1 MEPAGAERS
10 FAVLSLD
17 GGGVRGIFT
26 SAVLARLERDL
37 SARIV
42 DHFDLVVGT
51 STGGIVALGLGA
63 GRAPAEILEM
73 YLANVGRIFPRHGPL
88 TRARAIVRA
97 KYRPDGLREVLIETF
112 GDLTL
117 RDSVV
122 PLVVPSFNLA
132 ENTVYLF
139 KTPHHP
145 RLRRDHDV
153 PMWQVAMATTAAP
166 TFFPAFE
173 LPGEHVHLI
182 DGGVW
187 ANNPAM
193 VGVAEA
199 VSMFDQ
205 PLSAIRLLS
214 LGTTIDADR
223 RPRPLDHGGLLQ
235 WVRSPNVAQ
244 VLLAG
249 QSAGAFTQAQ
259 HLLGG
264 EQTARLNPL
273 APDSLTRLD
282 AADARDLIARASHY
296 SRDFAPRFAQL
307 FGSHRAPSYAPSAP
321 EHSVE
326 VS

>member
-1 MEPAGAERS
+1 
-10 FAVLSLD
+10 
-17 GGGVRGIFT
+17 
-26 SAVLARLERDL
+26 
-37 SARIV
+37 
-42 DHFDLVVGT
+42 
-51 STGGIVALGLGA
+51 LGLGA

-97 KYRPDGLREVLIETF
+97 KYRPDGLRDVLIETF

-173 LPGEHVHLI
+173 LPGEHVRLI

-214 LGTTIDADR
+214 LGTTIDAAR
-223 RPRPLDHGGLLQ
+223 RPRRLDHGGLLQ

-307 FGSHRAPSYAPSAP
+307 FGSHRAASYAPSAP

-326 VS
+326 VSS